1 MNKARKNYIKS
12 CEVSEVAEFTL
23 GGYRQKVLIEG
34 KTKNLPVV
42 ITLHGGPGSPVPFSV
57 GCRGLFPEWTERA
70 VMVYWDQLGCGINN
84 RKLDD
89 GFTIRSFVDM
99 TCELVSIIKQKFPD
113 NKLFLFGISW
123 GSILAL
129 NAAARLPEIIDG
141 VLVYGQL
148 LKNVFFNQEIAALF
162 DSAAKK
168 AKSGVQK
175 ILATGKDCE
184 YAVLENNLK
193 KLFKLLNT
201 HTDAYFNKNS
211 PRAPMGKIV
220 KGLLTSPDYSF
231 KDFSAVVKNGYKYNK
246 TLWREILNM
255 DLTPLLNEVN
265 VKYIIMQGETDAVAS
280 TRTALNAVESRDN
293 KNVTVKVVKNSGHMP
308 SADAMDEIF
317 TQLCEL
323 IK

>member
-113 NKLFLFGISW
+113 NKLFLFGVSW

-141 VLVYGQL
+141 VLV
-148 LKNVFFNQEIAALF
+148 
-162 DSAAKK
+162 SA
-168 AKSGVQK
+168 
-175 ILATGKDCE
+175 
-184 YAVLENNLK
+184 
-193 KLFKLLNT
+193 F
-201 HTDAYFNKNS
+201 
-211 PRAPMGKIV
+211 
-220 KGLLTSPDYSF
+220 
-231 KDFSAVVKNGYKYNK
+231 
-246 TLWREILNM
+246 
-255 DLTPLLNEVN
+255 
-265 VKYIIMQGETDAVAS
+265 
-280 TRTALNAVESRDN
+280 
-293 KNVTVKVVKNSGHMP
+293 
-308 SADAMDEIF
+308 
-317 TQLCEL
+317 
-323 IK
+323 